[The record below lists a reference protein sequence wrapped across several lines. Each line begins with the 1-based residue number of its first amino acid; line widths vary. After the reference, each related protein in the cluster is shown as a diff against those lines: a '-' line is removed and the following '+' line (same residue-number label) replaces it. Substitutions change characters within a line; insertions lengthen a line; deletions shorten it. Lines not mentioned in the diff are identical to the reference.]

1 MAITVVVRSSVICLS
16 SVIWRSFNI
25 KKQIL
30 SSLIFFL
37 LRGLLSRYLLHNL
50 TPNSQPHLAVQM
62 VENFRD
68 STVEPMIYICEAIY
82 HKAASAMAEEDSS
95 LLKLASLTISFKSS
109 IAYI

>member
-1 MAITVVVRSSVICLS
+1 MIEEVSRFRLPMDILGHDPGMLAITVVVRSSVICLS

-30 SSLIFFL
+30 SSLIVFL

-68 STVEPMIYICEAIY
+68 STVEPMIY
-82 HKAASAMAEEDSS
+82 M
-95 LLKLASLTISFKSS
+95 
-109 IAYI
+109 